1 MVTRIPV
8 VYPLES
14 RLGDQWP
21 PPNWWDLSVLLA
33 VSGGPDSV
41 ALLRA
46 MHRLKTAGEGR
57 LLVAH
62 FNHHL
67 RADESDHDEAF
78 VVELCRRL
86 QIACEVGRPHRR
98 RLATGQGEGLEGAA
112 RRARYAFFQHAAARL
127 GARYVVTAHT
137 ADDQAE
143 TILHRILRGTGM
155 AGLAGMARARPLG
168 PAATLIRPLLG
179 FRRADLLAYL
189 DDLEQPY
196 RVDSSNRDTRLARNR
211 IRIEVLPHL
220 AEACN
225 PAVVEALVRLG
236 QLAGEVQGVVA
247 GLVEGLLDR
256 CVVAAPGG
264 PVRILLAPLA
274 GQPRYIVRELLV
286 AVWQRQQWPLQSM
299 GFAEWDLLA
308 EMALA
313 TPTSAG
319 VLSKRTFP
327 GDILAESADGELH
340 LLKQHA

>member
-1 MVTRIPV
+1 V
-8 VYPLES
+8 VHLLES
-14 RLGDQWP
+14 RLAERWP
-21 PPNWWDLSVLLA
+21 PPDWRDLSILLA
-33 VSGGPDSV
+33 VSGGADSV

-46 MHRLKTAGEGR
+46 MHRLKAAGEGT

-86 QIACEVGRPHRR
+86 EIVCEVGSPQRR
-98 RLATGQGEGLEGAA
+98 RLAAGQGEGLEGAA

-143 TILHRILRGTGM
+143 TILHRIVRGTGI

-179 FRRADLLAYL
+179 FRRAELLAYL
-189 DDLEQPY
+189 DDLRQPY
-196 RVDSSNRDTRLARNR
+196 RVDSSNRDTRLTRNR
-211 IRIEVLPHL
+211 IRIEILPRL

-225 PAVVEALVRLG
+225 PAAVDALVRLG
-236 QLAGEVQGVVA
+236 QLAGEVRNVIA

-256 CVVAAPGG
+256 GVLPAPAGA
-264 PVRILLAPLA
+264 VRILLAPLA
-274 GQPRYIVRELLV
+274 GQPRYVVRELLI

-299 GFAEWDLLA
+299 GFAEWELLA

-313 TPTSAG
+313 PPASPRAAC
-319 VLSKRTFP
+319 KRAFP
-327 GDILAESADGELH
+327 GEILAELADGELH
-340 LLKQHA
+340 LLRRHA

>member
-1 MVTRIPV
+1 MS
-8 VYPLES
+8 L
-14 RLGDQWP
+14 
-21 PPNWWDLSVLLA
+21 LLA
-33 VSGGPDSV
+33 VSAGADSV

-46 MHRLKTAGEGR
+46 MHRLKTSGEGR

-62 FNHHL
+62 FNHRL
-67 RADESDHDEAF
+67 RGRESDRDEAF
-78 VVELCRRL
+78 VVELCRWL
-86 QIACEVGRPHRR
+86 EIPCEVSSPDPG
-98 RLATGQGEGLEGAA
+98 RLATGHGEGLEGAA
-112 RRARYAFFQHAAARL
+112 RRHRYAFFQQAAARL

-143 TILHRILRGTGM
+143 TILHRIVRGTGI

-179 FRRADLLAYL
+179 IRRGELRAYL
-189 DDLEQPY
+189 DDLGQPY
-196 RVDSSNRDTRLARNR
+196 RCDSSNRDTRLTRNR
-211 IRIEVLPHL
+211 IRLEILPRL

-247 GLVEGLLDR
+247 GLVGGLLGH
-256 CVVAAPGG
+256 CVVAAADG

-274 GQPRYIVRELLV
+274 SQPRHVVRELLI
-286 AVWQRQQWPLQSM
+286 AVWQRQQWPLQAM

-313 TPTSAG
+313 PPADSHTP
-319 VLSKRTFP
+319 LKRTLP
-327 GDILAESADGELH
+327 GEILAERADGELH
-340 LLKQHA
+340 LLSRRACG